1 MDALEL
7 KRTIKYAREA
17 VKDESDP
24 YKIEAFKV
32 ILSNLIAQRSIDEIL
47 PEGVVRKAEKMNNI
61 PYAIIMKMP
70 DLKNKERIQILLY
83 FSNKSLTKEEIK
95 EQVSG
100 IGIDEGWWN
109 GSNFKRDLMKRRKIL
124 IEKKD
129 ALGITRYK
137 LSNIGDLITKSL
149 LDKLLKT

>member
-1 MDALEL
+1 
-7 KRTIKYAREA
+7 
-17 VKDESDP
+17 
-24 YKIEAFKV
+24 
-32 ILSNLIAQRSIDEIL
+32 
-47 PEGVVRKAEKMNNI
+47 MNNI

-129 ALGITRYK
+129 VLGITRYK

>member
-1 MDALEL
+1 MDTLEL
-7 KRTIKYAREA
+7 KRKIKYAKEA
-17 VKDESDP
+17 VKDEPDP

-47 PEGVVRKAEKMNNI
+47 PEGVVRNAEKMNKI
-61 PYAIIMKMP
+61 PYAVIRKMP

-95 EQVSG
+95 EQVRG
-100 IGIDEGWWN
+100 IGVDEGWWN
-109 GSNFKRDLMKRRKIL
+109 GSNFKRDLMNRRKIL

-129 ALGITRYK
+129 TLGITRYK
-137 LSNIGDLITKSL
+137 LSNTGELTIKSL

>member
-47 PEGVVRKAEKMNNI
+47 P
-61 PYAIIMKMP
+61 
-70 DLKNKERIQILLY
+70 
-83 FSNKSLTKEEIK
+83 
-95 EQVSG
+95 
-100 IGIDEGWWN
+100 
-109 GSNFKRDLMKRRKIL
+109 
-124 IEKKD
+124 
-129 ALGITRYK
+129 
-137 LSNIGDLITKSL
+137 
-149 LDKLLKT
+149 